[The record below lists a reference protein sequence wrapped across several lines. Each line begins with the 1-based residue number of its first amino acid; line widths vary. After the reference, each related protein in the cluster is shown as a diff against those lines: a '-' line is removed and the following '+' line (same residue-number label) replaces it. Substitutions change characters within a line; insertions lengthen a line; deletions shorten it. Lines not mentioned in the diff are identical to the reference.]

1 MVGDCG
7 LFGDCGGGVE
17 GSVCGS
23 GSGLRPMPTSQ
34 NRDMGHPTYGPVGLS
49 VTEGNRAEGSG
60 IADFSEI
67 VVAG

>member
-1 MVGDCG
+1 M
-7 LFGDCGGGVE
+7 
-17 GSVCGS
+17 CGS